1 MLKRFFVVALSLLMS
16 APALAEETSTNL
28 GIYLFAIA
36 VEGDAR
42 VRNVNTEVDLGF
54 DDIVENFDM
63 GYMGYI
69 EHRRGP
75 WSFIGDLAYLRLA
88 ADDSSATDR
97 GNLEVELDVE
107 FEQTALEGF
116 AGYRVFERDYD
127 SNELGIDL
135 FIGARHIILE
145 AELGSEASAFGL
157 SRSSSREK
165 EEDWTDTVFAVR
177 LQYGSDRG
185 WGSTFWLDVGDGS
198 DSSSEQ
204 FMALASYR
212 GDGNWQYF
220 GGYRYLNLEF
230 DTGSDGTGFGID
242 LDYTGPMFGANYRM

>member
-88 ADDSSATDR
+88 ADDSSATAR
-97 GNLEVELDVE
+97 SRVSPV
-107 FEQTALEGF
+107 TA
-116 AGYRVFERDYD
+116 Y
-127 SNELGIDL
+127 SNEITTATSSASTCSSAPGI
-135 FIGARHIILE
+135 
-145 AELGSEASAFGL
+145 
-157 SRSSSREK
+157 SSSK
-165 EEDWTDTVFAVR
+165 P
-177 LQYGSDRG
+177 
-185 WGSTFWLDVGDGS
+185 
-198 DSSSEQ
+198 
-204 FMALASYR
+204 
-212 GDGNWQYF
+212 NWVA
-220 GGYRYLNLEF
+220 RRRR
-230 DTGSDGTGFGID
+230 SACPARAAAKKRK
-242 LDYTGPMFGANYRM
+242 TGPTPCSR

>member
-1 MLKRFFVVALSLLMS
+1 MLKRFFVVVLSFLMS
-16 APALAEETSTNL
+16 APALAEETSTDL
-28 GIYLFAIA
+28 GIYLFATGIK
-36 VEGDAR
+36 GDAR
-42 VRNVNTEVDLGF
+42 IRNVNTEVDLGF

-88 ADDSSATDR
+88 ADDSFATD
-97 GNLEVELDVE
+97 GNLEVELDIE
-107 FEQTALEGF
+107 FEQTVLEGF
-116 AGYRVFERDYD
+116 AGYRVFEHEYD
-127 SNELGIDL
+127 TKELGIDL
-135 FIGARHIILE
+135 FIGARHTILE
-145 AELGSEASAFGL
+145 VELSSEASAFGL
-157 SRSSSREK
+157 SRPSSREK

-177 LQYGSDRG
+177 LQYGSARG
-185 WGSTFWLDVGDGS
+185 WGSSFWLDVGDGS

-212 GDGNWQYF
+212 GNGNWQYF

-230 DTGSDGTGFGID
+230 DTGSDGSGFGVD
-242 LDYTGPMFGANYRM
+242 LDYTGPMFGAAYRM